1 MAWLS
6 GWSYRR
12 EITIS
17 GSSGAGTNYQV
28 LLKIGESSGATGC
41 HFHLDGKSASFPS
54 GKNQGGDLRFTAGD
68 GTTLLSFW
76 VENVQGT
83 SPNRVAYIWVRVS
96 EDLETSKAIYCY
108 FGNPVASNASNGMD
122 TFLFFDDFDGTTLD
136 TTKWQWVNYNG
147 SYSVANSIL
156 TIYDT
161 GNDGNQSEI
170 RTLNYKPPANTAI
183 ETKAKGRSLLETAPY
198 GDMHWV
204 ILADVNNLNVFN
216 TSNQHFL
223 FNNRDTDTIRHQSRS
238 GGTWGTEDVVYSLYT
253 QDTWRIG
260 RVVLRAS
267 SQDYY
272 ILLEDR
278 TVEGSLL
285 NNTDAPQNFAGT
297 YYLGMGGRN
306 GYIDF
311 DWTFVR
317 KYVSPEPAF
326 SFAGS
331 VEKVLISS
339 RRLLLMPL

>member
-136 TTKWQWVNYNG
+136 TTKWNWVNYGG

-156 TIYDT
+156 TIYDS
-161 GNDGNQSEI
+161 GGDWNQSGI
-170 RTLNYKPPANTAI
+170 RTLNYKPPANTAV
-183 ETKAKGRSLLETAPY
+183 ETKAKGRSLSEVSPW
-198 GDMHWV
+198 GQIFWIV
-204 ILADVNNLNVFN
+204 LADVNNSDVQN
-216 TSNQHFL
+216 TNNEHFL
-223 FNNRDTDTIRHQSRS
+223 YDDRYSGDIRHQSGS
-238 GGTWGTEDVVYSLYT
+238 AGTWGTEDVVYSSYT

-260 RVVLRAS
+260 KVVLRAS

-297 YYLGMGGRN
+297 YYLGLEGRN
-306 GYIDF
+306 GYVDF

-326 SFAGS
+326 SSASGIQ
-331 VEKVLISS
+331 VLPSS
-339 RRLLLMPL
+339 RRLFLMPI